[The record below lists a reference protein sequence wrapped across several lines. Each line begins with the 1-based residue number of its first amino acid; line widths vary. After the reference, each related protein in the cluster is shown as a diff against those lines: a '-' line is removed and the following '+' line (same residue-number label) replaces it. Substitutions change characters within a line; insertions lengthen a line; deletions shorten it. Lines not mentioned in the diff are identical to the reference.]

1 MKAVLH
7 TKYGPP
13 DELQVKEIEKPV
25 PADNELL
32 ITQKK
37 TMWKAVTPMISF
49 LTRWVKLHFHTA
61 KDR

>member
-7 TKYGPP
+7 TKFGPP

-49 LTRWVKLHFHTA
+49 LIPWVKLHFHTA
-61 KDR
+61 KER

>member
-37 TMWKAVTPMISF
+37 NMRKAVT
-49 LTRWVKLHFHTA
+49 V
-61 KDR
+61 